1 MNLIEAVERL
11 PPLSRQ
17 APEASEANLKED
29 RTETRG
35 VGEECEIEH
44 RILAYHHEI
53 DRLGQDTEVN
63 QYMIGNV
70 LLGRGAHS
78 TVRLAKADDRFYVR
92 VLRGRR

>member
-1 MNLIEAVERL
+1 L

-17 APEASEANLKED
+17 APDASETNLQEN
-29 RTETRG
+29 RTETKG

-44 RILAYHHEI
+44 RVLAYHHEI

-63 QYMIGNV
+63 QYAISNV

-78 TVRLAKADDRFYVR
+78 TVRLAKSEDRFYVLSR
-92 VLRGRR
+92 